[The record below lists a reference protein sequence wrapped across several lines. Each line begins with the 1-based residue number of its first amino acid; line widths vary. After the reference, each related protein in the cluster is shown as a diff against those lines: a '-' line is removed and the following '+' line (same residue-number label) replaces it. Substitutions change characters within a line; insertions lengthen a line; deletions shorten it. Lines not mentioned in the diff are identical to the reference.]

1 MGTSTFPIGIKM
13 SKRLNRDDI
22 DKWHDSGIY
31 IPTRHIYIGSAH
43 SDSEMEEGG
52 CDYLMAERAVKN
64 FHILESVNKEP
75 ITILFNNIGGDVN
88 HGLAIYDAIRVCES
102 HVTIKVFGHAM
113 SMGSI
118 ILQAADERIMSV
130 NASQMIHYGSLG
142 LEKHTKT
149 AYKIVDEFK
158 RIDKWMEKMYL
169 AKMKEKNPHFTLA
182 RLQRMLDHDTFLTAK
197 QSVELGLADKVLGE
211 E

>member
-1 MGTSTFPIGIKM
+1 M

-22 DKWHDSGIY
+22 DKWHDSGLY

-43 SDSEMEEGG
+43 SDGDMSEGG

-64 FHILESVNKEP
+64 LHLLESLNKEP
-75 ITILFNNIGGDVN
+75 ITILMNNIGGDEY
-88 HGLAIYDAIRVCES
+88 HGFAIYDAIKLCES
-102 HVTIKVFGHAM
+102 HVTIRVFGHAM

-118 ILQAADERIMSV
+118 ILQAADSREMAPTSR
-130 NASQMIHYGSLG
+130 QMIHYGTWG
-142 LEKHTKT
+142 
-149 AYKIVDEFK
+149 IVDHAKTTQKWAKEGEK
-158 RIDKWMEKMYL
+158 IDKWMEQMYL

-197 QSVELGLADKVLGE
+197 ESVEYGLADKVIGE